1 MRRLFLAAPILA
13 ALVAGTAVAPARADS
28 YRDTNIPFYVETP
41 DGFTIRLGVR
51 EGYDLVLHIK
61 PVGDFPAIVDG
72 TSLCG
77 IYFSAVRSA
86 ETQQRLNSRWK
97 DEAVQAQV
105 RRAFADIMQVKS
117 TETFALRDEKAG
129 DVVGLEL
136 VGPSRD
142 DPSAVV
148 MMSLVD
154 TPRGQVQV
162 NCVLRS
168 DQATKALYAVRP
180 IRDSIKLPR

>member
-13 ALVAGTAVAPARADS
+13 ALVAVAPAKADS
-28 YRDTNIPFYVETP
+28 YRDTNIPIYVETP
-41 DGFTIRLGVR
+41 DSFTIRLGVR
-51 EGYDLVLHIK
+51 QGYDLALHIN
-61 PVGDFPAIVDG
+61 PVGDFPARVE
-72 TSLCG
+72 SHLCG
-77 IYFSAVRSA
+77 IYFNAVRIA
-86 ETQQRLNSRWK
+86 ETQQRLNARWK
-97 DEAVQAQV
+97 DEAVQAQA
-105 RRAFADIMQVKS
+105 RRIFEPIMQVKS
-117 TETFALRDEKAG
+117 TETFVLRDEKAG
-129 DVVGLEL
+129 DVVGLEF

-148 MMSLVD
+148 MTSLVD
-154 TPRGQVQV
+154 TPRGQLQM